1 MSKFER
7 ENNQKGWRQ
16 MDPVQPIASL
26 PDIKEHARI
35 LVVDDSPA
43 NVLLLEKILQLNRY
57 HRIRSITDPREFFV
71 VFQEFHPDIILLDLQ
86 MPHLDGFTIL
96 ERLRN
101 ERADKILPVIVIT
114 AQNDKENKLKALEF
128 GAQDFLGKPFDNI
141 EVITRIG
148 NLLQNKMLYDTVENN
163 NLFLERKV
171 QERTNEVKKMQVEIV
186 DRLMRAAESRDQGT
200 GNHIARISSYVTIL
214 ASKLGYSEEEAILIG
229 NASKMHD
236 LGKVGIP
243 DSILLKPGILTNVE
257 MERMKGHSAKGAQ
270 ILSGSKYELLKIAEQ
285 IAQTHHEK
293 WDGSGYPDGLKG
305 EAIPLVGRIAAL
317 ADVFDALI
325 TSRPYKDAWFFDDV
339 LTYINDQRGFQFDPM
354 VVDAFFDS
362 VDAFDFVVKN
372 LTVEVDE

>member
-1 MSKFER
+1 
-7 ENNQKGWRQ
+7 

-57 HRIRSITDPREFFV
+57 RRIRSITDPREFFV